1 MDDGRM
7 AKIYL
12 ERKPQGKRPV
22 GRPRKRWLDGD
33 GEALDRRG
41 IRLADV
47 EERRTYEDRD
57 AWRDVFKCSPTDR

>member
-1 MDDGRM
+1 MNDGRM
-7 AKIYL
+7 AKRYL
-12 ERKPQGKRPV
+12 DWKPRGKRPV
-22 GRPRKRWLDGD
+22 GRPRKRWLDGV

-57 AWRDVFKCSPTDR
+57 AWRDVIKCSPTDR